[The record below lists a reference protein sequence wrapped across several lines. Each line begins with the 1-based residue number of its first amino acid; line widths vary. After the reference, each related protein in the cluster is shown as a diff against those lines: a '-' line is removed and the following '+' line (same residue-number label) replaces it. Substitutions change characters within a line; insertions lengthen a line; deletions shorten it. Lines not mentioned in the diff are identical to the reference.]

1 MNLLEDASAAVRTAR
16 SAPPAPL
23 VVIETHPVQYHAP
36 VYAAVQEKYG
46 IGVTAIYG
54 SNFSAVGYRDA
65 EFQAAFAWDT
75 DLLSGYQ
82 SRFLSTVEK
91 GGGRT
96 HDTVSA
102 RGIGRAL
109 RGLEPSAVLLVGY
122 SPRFYHW
129 AWLEALR
136 AGVPVLFRAETTP
149 DAQSGGAIKHQ
160 LRDLMLRRLYGRCA
174 RLLYIGENSRK
185 HYAALGC
192 PGEKLVFSPYC
203 VDTTPFRC
211 DESAR
216 NALRAQCRASLG
228 IREDEMVLMFSGKL
242 SHRKGPDLLLAA
254 ARMVEA
260 EHRIRTAVLFVGDG
274 ELRPVLEEAANRSPR
289 VKACFAGFQNQKQ
302 LSPYYHAADLFVLR
316 AGARRHGA
324 WWSTKPCTTDCLPWF
339 PIALAAVPISS
350 FHAGRGRSS
359 RRVRPAVCARPS
371 CARSLWRVFRGS
383 ARRAAPRSASTPSKR
398 RLRELRMLIDR
409 QSQISVPSPQT
420 GVNSLVLVGNP
431 GSVHVG
437 AHFGKAAL
445 ESGLGLQFLK
455 FGGRFFGEPM
465 AREMEL
471 VVPGPSP

>member
-1 MNLLEDASAAVRTAR
+1 
-16 SAPPAPL
+16 
-23 VVIETHPVQYHAP
+23 VQYHAP

-302 LSPYYHAADLFVLR
+302 LSPYYHAADLFVLPSRRSETWGLVVNEALHHGLPTVVSDCVGCGPDLIVPRRTGEIFPAGSSSGLCAAILR
-316 AGARRHGA
+316 AQPLAG
-324 WWSTKPCTTDCLPWF
+324 LPGIREACRAKVGEYTVEKAAAG
-339 PIALAAVPISS
+339 IAHAYRSAVP
-350 FHAGRGRSS
+350 
-359 RRVRPAVCARPS
+359 
-371 CARSLWRVFRGS
+371 
-383 ARRAAPRSASTPSKR
+383 
-398 RLRELRMLIDR
+398 
-409 QSQISVPSPQT
+409 
-420 GVNSLVLVGNP
+420 N
-431 GSVHVG
+431 
-437 AHFGKAAL
+437 
-445 ESGLGLQFLK
+445 
-455 FGGRFFGEPM
+455 
-465 AREMEL
+465 
-471 VVPGPSP
+471 